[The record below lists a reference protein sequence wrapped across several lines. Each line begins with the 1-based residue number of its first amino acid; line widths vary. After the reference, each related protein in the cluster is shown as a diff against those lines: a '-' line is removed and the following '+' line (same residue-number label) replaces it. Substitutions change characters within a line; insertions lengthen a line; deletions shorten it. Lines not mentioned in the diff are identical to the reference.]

1 MKFSQLVFDAELS
14 SLYSNPEI
22 KNITS
27 SSSRCGQNSLFI
39 CIDGMHRDGHEFIL
53 DAKANG
59 ASAFVI
65 SSSHKDAIN
74 FAKENSLD
82 YAVYPDTRFAE
93 AHITSRFYGEPSKKL
108 KIFAVTGTNGKTT
121 VVSLLNA
128 IFTHAGYSCRTIGTL
143 TGKLTTPDPE
153 ILYKTLYDYQKDGV
167 QYVFMEASS
176 HALSLGKLA
185 PISFDFGIFT
195 NLTPEHLDFHKSME
209 DYCSAKASLFKQSK
223 IGVFNA
229 DDSYYLKL
237 LQPSSKN
244 YLCSIKNS
252 NADFVAKNIIQNG
265 CYGIQYDFVT
275 RDLVFKIKSGIPGM
289 FTVMN
294 TLEAASAALV
304 DGVSPEIIRGAICGF
319 EGVRGRLERVVIPTN
334 DFSVYIDFAHTPDAL
349 ENILRTVRGFISDSQ
364 RLVLVFGCGGD
375 RDKSKRPVMGEIA
388 VRLADFVIITAD
400 NSRSEKTSD
409 IIDDIL
415 SGITIGAPHTAIENR
430 KEAIEYAISTAQRGD
445 VILLTGKGHEEYEIM
460 PDGVHPFSEKNIVTQ
475 AVTKYIKSRGLF

>member
-1 MKFSQLVFDAELS
+1 MKFSQLIFDAELS

-22 KNITS
+22 KNISS
-27 SSSRCGQNSLFI
+27 SSSRCRQNSLFI
-39 CIDGMHRDGHEFIL
+39 CIDGLHRDGHEFIL

-223 IGVFNA
+223 IGIFNA

-304 DGVSPEIIRGAICGF
+304 DGISPEIIRGAICGF

-475 AVTKYIKSRGLF
+475 AVTKYIKWGD